1 MRINEWH
8 LTVARKRAARTRRQ
22 RQKQKPNELKYPQ
35 RQISDADYD
44 DIFIDF
50 DDEGSD

>member
-1 MRINEWH
+1 MAD
-8 LTVARKRAARTRRQ
+8 AREYTEKNGVFKAKR